1 MIKRATACLATTVV
15 IVLGLAVVDS
25 PAQAAPKASSN
36 GVNAKSCGS
45 SDPNDVQVN
54 KKTDTVTVVGDTS
67 TAGNNFYCYTD
78 ISVVAGDTVTFDFV
92 GTCGGG
98 APRVYLQFDDNNSAG
113 ENTFDAGTCTMN
125 PDGTT
130 GSVTYTIQKAGTVTA
145 FAMIHDRDNGQTTY
159 RNLVIAGTR
168 INF

>member
-1 MIKRATACLATTVV
+1 MIKRVTACLATTVV
-15 IVLGLAVVDS
+15 LALSLAAVDT

-67 TAGNNFYCYTD
+67 TSGNNFSCYTD
-78 ISVVAGDTVTFDFV
+78 ISVVAGDIVTFDFV

-98 APRVYLQFDDNNSAG
+98 APRVYLQFDDGTSPG

-125 PDGTT
+125 VDGTG
-130 GSVTYTIQKAGTVTA
+130 GSVTYSIQQDGTVTA
-145 FAMIHDRDNGQTTY
+145 FAMIHDRDNGSTTY